1 MMQRGDDE
9 WRRNVY
15 STIGGS
21 SAAAVLKQARFM
33 TLGKLFTRMRSAMS
47 GEALWPDARGPD
59 VDRGH
64 LFEPLIMGL
73 LQDRLQKQL
82 QPHGQCEFMRN
93 EKYPFA
99 HVLPDVWIEV
109 GKHVADVKCPR
120 PATCTKV
127 RLVGIFAEWH
137 CQAQHTMAVTE
148 TNRFTIAMFDPVQ
161 VILDVIEVQRDEGFI
176 AQLLDAEAKFYEAV
190 QRNEPPE
197 PAEAE
202 ETYETPRTFPVL
214 RGADDRRAM
223 EHYLRVRDLLGETE
237 DVMVLAK
244 DRVKGLCDAPYFE
257 VHGVNHT
264 LEDGRFQNVAR
275 VHHKSRAGSR
285 SLNREAVIQ
294 AFPDVEKGGKFWKV
308 SKPSRPL
315 SVYTRVTQA
324 PGGAS

>member
-1 MMQRGDDE
+1 MQRGDDE

-21 SAAAVLKQARFM
+21 SAAAVIKQARFM
-33 TLGKLFTRMRSAMS
+33 TLAKLFTRMRTAVT

-64 LFEPLIMGL
+64 LFEPLIMKL
-73 LQDRLQKQL
+73 LQERLGKTI

-127 RLVGIFAEWH
+127 RLVGIFAEWM

-148 TNRFTIAMFDPVQ
+148 TERFTIAMFDPVQ
-161 VILDVIEVQRDEGFI
+161 VILDLLEVPRDEAFI
-176 AQLLDAEAKFYEAV
+176 KTLFAAEASFYTAV
-190 QRNEPPE
+190 LANVPPE

-202 ETYETPRTFPVL
+202 ETYEAPDTFPVL
-214 RGADDRRAM
+214 RDHEATRAM
-223 EHYLRVRDLLGETE
+223 EHYLRVRDLHKDAD
-237 DVMVLAK
+237 DVLALAK
-244 DRVKGLCDAPYFE
+244 DRVKGLCPATYFE
-257 VHGVNHT
+257 VHGVNYT
-264 LEDGRFQNVAR
+264 LEDGTFHNVAR
-275 VHHKSRAGSR
+275 VHHKSRQGSR
-285 SLNREAVIQ
+285 SLDRAAVVQ
-294 AFPDVEKGGKFWKV
+294 AFPDVEKDEKLWKM
-308 SKPSRPL
+308 SKPSRPMT
-315 SVYTRVTQA
+315 VYTRLNPGA
-324 PGGAS
+324 GGAT